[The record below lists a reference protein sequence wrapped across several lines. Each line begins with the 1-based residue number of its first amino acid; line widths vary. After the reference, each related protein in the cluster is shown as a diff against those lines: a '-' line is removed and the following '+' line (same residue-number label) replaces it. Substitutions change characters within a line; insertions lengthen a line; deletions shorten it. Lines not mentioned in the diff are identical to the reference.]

1 MLTVR
6 IVDLP
11 AGDAHGELALR
22 GWPAIQAWP
31 HDTALRQEL
40 SVCNIVACRVS
51 SGRARPSAT
60 ASGWARACGQ
70 AQARARNAGAFVV
83 GPHATRALRAR
94 SAWRGGRIRSTKE
107 YQRARR
113 HIAPGKERIANK
125 PKALAFGLGSVQS
138 PHRTL
143 CLHIVCVCMPEF
155 SHGGEKLHVP
165 RGARL
170 RCTRA
175 PFVVRC
181 PACTATRTAC
191 AGGIV
196 QARRTRELCLLQVPE
211 VSHADCAMN
220 GTEAVETSKP

>member
-83 GPHATRALRAR
+83 GPHAARALRAR
-94 SAWRGGRIRSTKE
+94 GAWRGGRIRSTKE

-143 CLHIVCVCMPEF
+143 CLPIVCVCMPEL
-155 SHGGEKLHVP
+155 SQGPKSCMCPGAHGCVAH
-165 RGARL
+165 
-170 RCTRA
+170 
-175 PFVVRC
+175 
-181 PACTATRTAC
+181 
-191 AGGIV
+191 
-196 QARRTRELCLLQVPE
+196 ARRSSCGAQ
-211 VSHADCAMN
+211 HARQRALHARAASCRHAAR
-220 GTEAVETSKP
+220 GSYAFCRSRR